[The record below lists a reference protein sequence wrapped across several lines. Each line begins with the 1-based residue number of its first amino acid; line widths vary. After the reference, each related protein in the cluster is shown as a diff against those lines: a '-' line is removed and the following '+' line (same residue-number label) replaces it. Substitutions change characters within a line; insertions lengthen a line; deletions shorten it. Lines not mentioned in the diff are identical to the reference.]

1 MGQTWKSFLSTGRE
15 RRMSSMG
22 RSQIAG
28 ILDKRLGEVFKN
40 TVSWIN
46 YLDFKRIQNS
56 REVPWSIINTNK
68 IIDYQNYTIIVTPKS
83 DYELLYSSD
92 IY

>member
-1 MGQTWKSFLSTGRE
+1 MGELGKVSYQRKGEAFVQYGT
-15 RRMSSMG
+15 
-22 RSQIAG
+22 IIDVG
-28 ILDKRLGEVFKN
+28 ILDKRSGEVFKN
-40 TVSWIN
+40 AVSWIN

-68 IIDYQNYTIIVTPKS
+68 IIDYEHYTIIVAPKT